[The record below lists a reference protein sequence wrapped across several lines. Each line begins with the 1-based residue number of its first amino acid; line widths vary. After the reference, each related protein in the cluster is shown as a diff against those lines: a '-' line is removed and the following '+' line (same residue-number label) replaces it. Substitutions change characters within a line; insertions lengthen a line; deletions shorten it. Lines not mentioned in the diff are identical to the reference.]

1 MRLLE
6 SSLKVRSGYFQAMVY
21 FSSFLSAVFAVC
33 NSYLVILGCFC
44 VLFCCVGE
52 LVEEFLVECCFELG
66 SFSYAWALVC
76 VGEGVS
82 VVSEVFE
89 LEGIES
95 AD

>member
-1 MRLLE
+1 M
-6 SSLKVRSGYFQAMVY
+6 A
-21 FSSFLSAVFAVC
+21 
-33 NSYLVILGCFC
+33 LGCLC

-52 LVEEFLVECCFELG
+52 LVEEFLVVWCFELG

-82 VVSEVFE
+82 VVSMVFE